1 MGTHAAGKGL
11 FASPMARLTDHYKHR
26 HTLIVGNI
34 LQLIGS
40 ALWAFSPVLG
50 GIPMLYIAQ
59 LTLGVHCATLGTA
72 RAFVVEQ
79 TRPNR
84 RTHVLG
90 RLSALEY
97 AGHFVMPIF
106 GALLI
111 ALGATM
117 SEFAKFAL
125 PAFMLFIMGSVS
137 MYLLVFH
144 FEDIKE
150 EDEMTEEDFNPIVK
164 QITPQQTPIQKAS
177 AVGAAGGDIEQ
188 SAGGYTPPRS
198 PTAAPVVEPSSSS
211 SSSTVSTYHKPQAF
225 SASEVEAVEAARTE
239 KTREEVYK
247 LIMVLNF
254 TIRGCMAA
262 YGTLTPEIILNQY
275 DLSYFALGGLIAGAG
290 TVISFLLRD
299 FRGFS
304 HPPCAYFM

>member
-1 MGTHAAGKGL
+1 MATHAVGKGL
-11 FASPMARLTDHYKHR
+11 FASPMATLTEHYKHR

-40 ALWAFSPVLG
+40 ALWAFSPLLG

-59 LTLGVHCATLGTA
+59 LTLGIHCATLGTA

-97 AGHFVMPIF
+97 AGHFVMPIV

-125 PAFMLFIMGSVS
+125 PAFLLFIMGCVS

-150 EDEMTEEDFNPIVK
+150 EDEMTEEDYNPVVK
-164 QITPQQTPIQKAS
+164 QITPQETPTQKTS
-177 AVGAAGGDIEQ
+177 AAGAAGGDIEQ
-188 SAGGYTPPRS
+188 SVGGYTPPHS
-198 PTAAPVVEPSSSS
+198 PVAAPSAPVAPAVETTPSSG
-211 SSSTVSTYHKPQAF
+211 STISTYYKQQASTA
-225 SASEVEAVEAARTE
+225 SAAEAVEAARTE
-239 KTREEVYK
+239 KTRVEVYK
-247 LIMVLNF
+247 LVMLLNF
-254 TIRGCMAA
+254 TIRGCLAA
-262 YGTLTPEIILNQY
+262 YGTLTSEIILNQY

-290 TVISFLLRD
+290 MLEFSFAI
-299 FRGFS
+299 
-304 HPPCAYFM
+304 CYFPLYS